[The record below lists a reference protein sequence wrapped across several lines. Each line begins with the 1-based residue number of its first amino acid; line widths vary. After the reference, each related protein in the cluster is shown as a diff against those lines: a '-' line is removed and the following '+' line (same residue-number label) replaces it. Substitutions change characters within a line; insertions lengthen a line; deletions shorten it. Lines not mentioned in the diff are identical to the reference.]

1 MINEHLSRLN
11 LEKTEYF
18 GPDIR
23 RARGIITWVGKNKG
37 VFRGPDQHYLEH
49 RTFKFK
55 RGRVH
60 PGYKW
65 NEHQTKGKVY

>member
-23 RARGIITWVGKNKG
+23 RARGVTTWLGERG
-37 VFRGPDQHYLEH
+37 SFRGPGCHYLEH

-55 RGRVH
+55 RGRAH
-60 PGYKW
+60 PGFRW
-65 NEHQTKGKVY
+65 NEHQTKGKMY